1 MIMATVWVP
10 LNALDLTNG
19 ESKVQVEGNTV
30 SEVVRNL
37 DLAFPGIKK
46 ALTQDNSLRPGV
58 TIAVDGVIGGRQ
70 LLQPVLPD
78 SEIHF
83 IPAIFGG

>member
-1 MIMATVWVP
+1 MATVWIP
-10 LNALDLTNG
+10 STACDLTNG
-19 ESKVQVEGNTV
+19 KSKVEVDGKTV

-37 DLAFPGIKK
+37 DLIYPGVSSVLI
-46 ALTQDNSLRPGV
+46 QDNSLRPGFV
-58 TIAVDGVIGGRQ
+58 VAVDGTISSRQ
-70 LLQPVLPD
+70 LLQAVQPD